1 MKFSKPVRKLNHP
14 RGTTA
19 PVANSYSPEARC
31 HCGQL
36 VAKVSDNG
44 IELKCK
50 RCKRLILLPF
60 SDLNS
65 GKATIH
71 ICENN

>member
-1 MKFSKPVRKLNHP
+1 MKFPKPTSKPDHP
-14 RGTTA
+14 KGSAT
-19 PVANSYSPEARC
+19 PVANPYPPEARC

-36 VAKVSDNG
+36 VAKVSVNG

-60 SDLNS
+60 SSLNS
-65 GKATIH
+65 GQATIN